1 MKNKPT
7 HQELENQIA
16 ELKMQNEILQLKSA
30 VQNEEERQEYT
41 LSILNTMG
49 DSLFIKDKQ
58 SRLLF
63 VNDAFCEMF
72 NLTREE
78 IIGKTLEDNVPSEER
93 ESFLKIDKLVLLN
106 GIENIN
112 EETLSIKGKET
123 LIISTRKSRH
133 INSSGTKF
141 LIGVIR
147 DITESKKAEEDL
159 KKSEAQFRQLNAMK
173 DKLFSIIGHDLR
185 SPFSNIIGLSEIL
198 SESINESDVS
208 TSEVYLEMIN
218 STAKNT
224 LVLLENLLKWAKSQT
239 GQINYKPEKISLPTL
254 IQEVI
259 EQSNSIAKAKNI
271 LLKQI
276 TSEEIQFLS
285 DEKMI
290 KTVLRNLVSNAIK
303 FTKPG
308 GEISIFTLLQQHLV
322 EVTISDNGIGINN
335 AMCEKL
341 FSNSTNT
348 SSLGTANEKGSG
360 LGLILCKEFV
370 EKLGGTIWVESK
382 EGKGSDFK
390 FTLPL
395 NKS

>member
-1 MKNKPT
+1 MNNKPT
-7 HQELENQIA
+7 HQELKNQIA
-16 ELKMQNEILQLKSA
+16 ELKMQNEILQLKSHI
-30 VQNEEERQEYT
+30 QNEEDCQEYT

-49 DSLFIKDKQ
+49 DSLFIKDNQ

-112 EETLSIKGKET
+112 EETLSIKGRGT

-141 LIGVIR
+141 IIGVIR

-185 SPFSNIIGLSEIL
+185 SPFSNIIGLSELL
-198 SESINESDVS
+198 SESVKESDVS
-208 TSEVYLEMIN
+208 TSEVYSEMIN

-259 EQSNSIAKAKNI
+259 EQSNSIARAKNI

-308 GEISIFTLLQQHLV
+308 GKISIFTLLQQHLV